1 MTHCSEMKYYSTH
14 EDQLKEVRIYI
25 TDTVSKMKY
34 LHLKID
40 ELVRGYMDQAD
51 DRIVNGRGIH

>member
-14 EDQLKEVRIYI
+14 EDRPKEARVYI
-25 TDTVSKMKY
+25 TDTVSEMKY

-40 ELVRGYMDQAD
+40 ESVRGYMDQ
-51 DRIVNGRGIH
+51 GRPNSQ